1 MNNNNFDNIIVQK
14 PWGYEYLLYQND
26 TVALWYLYIKKRQE
40 TSLHSHPKK
49 KTGLIV
55 LSGGAEISFLS
66 TKFKMFP
73 SDKIMIRHGVFHK
86 TQAITDDVELL
97 EIETPVNKED
107 VVRLKDKYGRAGT
120 PYENKSSYI
129 TLMSQ
134 QSEFYSIQSG
144 NNIIGDCNVI
154 FTTVNTPEEISQLK
168 VSKFVIL
175 EGNISFNQHLVVEPG
190 DILDQKNFSLMMDN
204 FTMNPMLILGI
215 KKND

>member
-1 MNNNNFDNIIVQK
+1 MNNNNFDNVIVQK

-26 TVALWYLYIKKRQE
+26 TVALWYLYIKKGQE

-120 PYENKSSYI
+120 PYEN
-129 TLMSQ
+129 
-134 QSEFYSIQSG
+134 QSHYTIVKEPKFYSINDG
-144 NNIIGDCNVI
+144 PNIIGDCNLI
-154 FTTVNTPEEISQLK
+154 LTKVNTPKEIIQLK